1 MWITVAILVLLFAIQ
16 RFGTDK
22 VGYSFAPIIL
32 LWLLL
37 IGGVG
42 LYNLVKYDAGVLRS
56 FNPKYIV
63 DYFRRNKKDGW
74 VSLGD
79 ILLVFTGYKLFANS
93 SLISAAGL
101 GLSKEIVF
109 DVCRARIITLHRN
122 RSSLCESGILQH

>member
-1 MWITVAILVLLFAIQ
+1 MTTFFFKFHADQIVWITVAILIVLFAIQ

-42 LYNLVKYDAGVLRS
+42 LFNLIKYDVGVLRS
-56 FNPKYIV
+56 FNPKYIF
-63 DYFRRNKKDGW
+63 DYFRRNKKKGW

-79 ILLVFTGYKLFANS
+79 ILLVFTGWQL
-93 SLISAAGL
+93 
-101 GLSKEIVF
+101 
-109 DVCRARIITLHRN
+109 
-122 RSSLCESGILQH
+122 

>member
-1 MWITVAILVLLFAIQ
+1 MVWITVVILVVLFAIQ

-37 IGGVG
+37 IGCVG
-42 LYNLVKYDAGVLRS
+42 MYNLIKYDVGVLRA

-63 DYFRRNKKDGW
+63 DYFRRNKKEGW

-79 ILLVFTGYKLFANS
+79 ILLVFTG
-93 SLISAAGL
+93 
-101 GLSKEIVF
+101 
-109 DVCRARIITLHRN
+109 ITHT
-122 RSSLCESGILQH
+122 

>member
-1 MWITVAILVLLFAIQ
+1 MVWITVVILVVLFAIQ

-37 IGGVG
+37 IGCVG
-42 LYNLVKYDAGVLRS
+42 MYNLIKYDVGVLRA

-63 DYFRRNKKDGW
+63 DYFRRNKKEGW

-79 ILLVFTGYKLFANS
+79 ILLVFTGTHTY
-93 SLISAAGL
+93 
-101 GLSKEIVF
+101 IVSQL
-109 DVCRARIITLHRN
+109 DK
-122 RSSLCESGILQH
+122 